1 VDDAQTIIARVGATI
16 ASTLTIDEVLS
27 AIARQVC
34 EAFGVASAD
43 VFASLSRVAL
53 ASSRPENFVPEL
65 TARRYPAWKHG
76 HGVLGWTRDEIG
88 MHSFSR
94 IAAGHAVAE

>member
-16 ASTLTIDEVLS
+16 ASTLTIDEVMS

-43 VFASLSRVAL
+43 IHRYSAETDLLDYVAS
-53 ASSRPENFVPEL
+53 
-65 TARRYPAWKHG
+65 WG
-76 HGVLGWTRDEIG
+76 
-88 MHSFSR
+88 
-94 IAAGHAVAE
+94 VAEGFTEEGTGWGSRTRPRCA